1 MTKTSTLAI
10 GQEAGMSEHIVKSFH
25 DQLETLSTAIIQMG
39 GMCETQLANAIDAIV
54 RRDTALAEQTV
65 ALDAHIDQ
73 LELNIEQQVVRLLA
87 LRQPL
92 ALDLRETLAALKIS
106 ADLERIGD
114 LAKNV
119 AKRTL
124 VISGD
129 APDQHLTQGL
139 GRMGRQA
146 LAQLK
151 NVLDAYAKRDANA
164 AMTVWKR
171 DGEIDEIY
179 NSLFRELLTYMMEDP
194 RKIGP
199 STHLLFIAK
208 NFERIG
214 DHATN
219 IAETVHYVATGAAMG
234 DARPKSD
241 ITSTTSMSPHDKS

>member
-1 MTKTSTLAI
+1 
-10 GQEAGMSEHIVKSFH
+10 MSEHIVKSFH
-25 DQLETLSTAIIQMG
+25 DQLEALSTGIVQMG
-39 GMCETQLANAIDAIV
+39 GMCETQLANSIDAIV
-54 RRDTALAEQTV
+54 RRDMALAEQTV
-65 ALDAHIDQ
+65 ALDARVDQ
-73 LELNIEQQVVRLLA
+73 LELQIEQQAMRLLA

-92 ALDLRETLAALKIS
+92 AIDLRETLAALKIS
-106 ADLERIGD
+106 SDLERIGD

-124 VISGD
+124 AVSRD
-129 APDQHLTQGL
+129 APDQHLTQAL
-139 GRMGRQA
+139 ARMGRQA

-151 NVLDAYAKRDANA
+151 NVLDAYAQRDANA
-164 AMTVWKR
+164 AVTVWKR
-171 DGEIDEIY
+171 DGEIDELY

-219 IAETVHYVATGAAMG
+219 IAEIVHYVVTGAKMG
-234 DARPKSD
+234 EARPKSD
-241 ITSTTSMSPHDKS
+241 ITSSTSIGPHDKP